1 MASNTHQRGSTLIE
15 VLVSIMLMTFTLA
28 GMAGLLGVATR
39 AQLGV
44 ETRSNINSALNDLAN
59 RIRANLNTTDPAHRS
74 TWAAHYTGLTVA
86 SQSWSDQ
93 QGTSTTPNVN
103 CLTSTCSQDELADF
117 DVSEVRARLARTMAQ
132 PALQLSGDASSGIQA
147 TFMWF
152 DKDYTTVTGTG
163 VTLNTSPTCS
173 TTAATTTNDW
183 LQGQTCCPA
192 AAGVSS
198 TPGVRCL
205 NLMFLP

>member
-1 MASNTHQRGSTLIE
+1 MASHTTQRGATLIE

-39 AQLGV
+39 TQLGV

-59 RIRANLNTTDPAHRS
+59 RVRANLNTTNPADRT

-86 SQSWSDQ
+86 SQSWDDQ
-93 QGTSTTPNVN
+93 QGTSTTPNKD
-103 CLTSTCSQDELADF
+103 CLASTCSQGELADF
-117 DVSEVRARLARTMAQ
+117 DVAEVRARLARTMAQ
-132 PALQLSGDASSGIQA
+132 PALQLSGDASAGIRA

-152 DKDYTTVTGTG
+152 DKDFTTVSSSG

-173 TTAATTTNDW
+173 TTAATTTGQW
-183 LQGQTCCPA
+183 LQGQTCCPT
-192 AAGVSS
+192 AAGVAS